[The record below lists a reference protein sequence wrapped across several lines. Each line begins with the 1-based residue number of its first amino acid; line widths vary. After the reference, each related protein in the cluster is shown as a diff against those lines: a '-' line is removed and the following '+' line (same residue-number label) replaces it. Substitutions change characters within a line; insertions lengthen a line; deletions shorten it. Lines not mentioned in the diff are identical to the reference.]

1 MILWAENQCS
11 RNHFN
16 TWSASTSCT
25 DRLRYTAYDTQG
37 NIKQSII
44 DLSDYCRR
52 VFFKAQVR
60 HSVKDVGC
68 FAERYKATCRKYNQ
82 KFIIQTNSQWDAKPC
97 SQGNVFRQRASTH
110 HDDKDKVRSFCD
122 IALKFT
128 KQIRASNQLLKTWPT
143 SGSCSCS
150 LSSFPYITHLLAS
163 ATLRWKMSTR
173 SLVECC
179 LAVVIQD
186 RRIDFAFVINA
197 WCIAAIARFH
207 CRLSFALTCLANWI
221 MWRICS
227 SGFIFEAVS
236 TESAI

>member
-1 MILWAENQCS
+1 MNIQYQLDLNKGRIESLQECWNIRNVFRSIAMILWAENQCS

-110 HDDKDKVRSFCD
+110 HDDKDKVRS
-122 IALKFT
+122 I
-128 KQIRASNQLLKTWPT
+128 
-143 SGSCSCS
+143 SCW
-150 LSSFPYITHLLAS
+150 HLRHCAEKCPRDLW
-163 ATLRWKMSTR
+163 LN
-173 SLVECC
+173 
-179 LAVVIQD
+179 VVSP
-186 RRIDFAFVINA
+186 
-197 WCIAAIARFH
+197 
-207 CRLSFALTCLANWI
+207 LSFKIEGLILLLW
-221 MWRICS
+221 
-227 SGFIFEAVS
+227 
-236 TESAI
+236 